1 MEYGV
6 IEREFHV
13 DASPEVVFEVISSP
27 SHIREWWQAS
37 YVDVEPVAGATGE
50 LVWGDRTSADAHVA
64 RLTVVDAD
72 APRSFA
78 FRWVYDDGVQ
88 PAPDNSLLVSFELVA
103 AGQGTT
109 VRLRETG
116 FRERGWEA
124 AVLEQHYNDHS
135 RGWDQHFLG
144 GLQTYL
150 TKLAA
155 AA

>member
-1 MEYGV
+1 MEFGV

-13 DASPEVVFEVISSP
+13 EASPEVVFEVLSSP
-27 SHIREWWQAS
+27 THIREWWQVSDA
-37 YVDVEPVAGATGE
+37 DVRPVAGTTGE
-50 LVWGDRTSADAHVA
+50 LVWGDRSSGEAHVS
-64 RLTVVDAD
+64 RLTVVEAD

-88 PAPDNSLLVSFELVA
+88 PAADNSLLVSFQLTA
-103 AGQGTT
+103 DGQGTT

-124 AVLEQHYNDHS
+124 AVLEKHYADHS
-135 RGWDQHFLG
+135 RGWDLHFTG
-144 GLQTYL
+144 GLQNYL